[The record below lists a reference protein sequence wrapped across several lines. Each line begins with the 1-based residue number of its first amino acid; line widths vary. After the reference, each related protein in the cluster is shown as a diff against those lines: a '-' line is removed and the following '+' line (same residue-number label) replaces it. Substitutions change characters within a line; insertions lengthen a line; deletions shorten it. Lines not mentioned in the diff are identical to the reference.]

1 MLYYSKI
8 FCVNEVSKT
17 YGWGWPIEEGERT
30 GEITKSLLQA
40 QMVQQ
45 TACVGCTLLS
55 HLMPGFVAAIMCPGL
70 HNKRG
75 YIRIRNNLL
84 NDVAGVNTISFHP
97 CELMSQYQV
106 AQDLHHVHRLS
117 LVSLNPC
124 YELTYNNSPLIGI
137 CWPELGWFQR
147 GHSNKWHVR
156 EMCL

>member
-1 MLYYSKI
+1 MRLAKHT
-8 FCVNEVSKT
+8 VEVDLL
-17 YGWGWPIEEGERT
+17 RT

-84 NDVAGVNTISFHP
+84 NDVAGVNTISFPP

-106 AQDLHHVHRLS
+106 AHVHRLS
-117 LVSLNPC
+117 FSLAKSMLRVSP
-124 YELTYNNSPLIGI
+124 TIIP
-137 CWPELGWFQR
+137 
-147 GHSNKWHVR
+147 H
-156 EMCL
+156 